1 MAEIKAP
8 KPKAK
13 KKYCSCG
20 KLIELG
26 YPRTAIKCNCEK
38 NNKDQQ
44 KNNHLTY
51 IIFMLYL

>member
-20 KLIELG
+20 KLLELG